1 MCPPF
6 SLVRVENCLG
16 FVFGSK
22 RKFSALSPAQ
32 TPVLTLGEPDRRR
45 AATKGAAMSD
55 APISSH
61 EVSSDVSSNAEAREA
76 ASKLSLVALR
86 ERKKDQT
93 REALAQAAFALFQDK
108 GYEATTVAEIAR
120 AANVSR
126 RTFFRYYATKDAL
139 LFVEDSENLEHFRV
153 LLGAAESGDDDLAH
167 IRRACLALAEGYMR
181 DRDQILARARII
193 ESSPVLGKQERQQ
206 DLSWER
212 AIAESL
218 LSTGHGGPNSNPSVR
233 ERRARMLAGAVFGAV
248 RATMAA
254 WQEAG
259 GRGDLPRMISEALD
273 LFSMRSMEFEHKAT
287 SN

>member
-1 MCPPF
+1 
-6 SLVRVENCLG
+6 
-16 FVFGSK
+16 
-22 RKFSALSPAQ
+22 
-32 TPVLTLGEPDRRR
+32 
-45 AATKGAAMSD
+45 MSD

-61 EVSSDVSSNAEAREA
+61 EVLSDVSSNAEAREA

-218 LSTGHGGPNSNPSVR
+218 LSTGGLNSNPSLR

-273 LFSMRSMEFEHKAT
+273 LFSMRSFDKAT

>member
-1 MCPPF
+1 
-6 SLVRVENCLG
+6 
-16 FVFGSK
+16 
-22 RKFSALSPAQ
+22 
-32 TPVLTLGEPDRRR
+32 
-45 AATKGAAMSD
+45 MSD
-55 APISSH
+55 APFSSH
-61 EVSSDVSSNAEAREA
+61 QVSPDVSPEPHEV
-76 ASKLSLVALR
+76 ASSLSLVALR

-93 REALAQAAFALFQDK
+93 REALAQAAFTLFHDK

-153 LLGAAESGDDDLAH
+153 LLGARETGDDDLAH

-181 DRDQILARARII
+181 DREQILARARII

-206 DLSWER
+206 DMSWER

-218 LSTGHGGPNSNPSVR
+218 LSARNATPARPDSNPLR

-254 WQEAG
+254 WQEQG
-259 GRGDLPRMISEALD
+259 GRADLPRMIGEALD
-273 LFSMRSMEFEHKAT
+273 LFSLRSVEFEPVRSI

>member
-1 MCPPF
+1 
-6 SLVRVENCLG
+6 
-16 FVFGSK
+16 
-22 RKFSALSPAQ
+22 
-32 TPVLTLGEPDRRR
+32 
-45 AATKGAAMSD
+45 MSD
-55 APISSH
+55 APTH
-61 EVSSDVSSNAEAREA
+61 EVSSDVSPSPDAREA
-76 ASKLSLVALR
+76 VSKLSLVALR

-108 GYEATTVAEIAR
+108 GHEATTVAEIAR

-153 LLGAAESGDDDLAH
+153 LLGASEGGDDDLAH
-167 IRRACLALAEGYMR
+167 IRRACVALAEVYMR

-206 DLSWER
+206 DMSWER
-212 AIAESL
+212 AIADSL
-218 LSTGHGGPNSNPSVR
+218 LSTHHLGPNANSSVR

-259 GRGDLPRMISEALD
+259 GRGDLPWMVGEALD
-273 LFSMRSMEFEHKAT
+273 LFSLRSLDVKT
-287 SN
+287 SSN

>member
-1 MCPPF
+1 
-6 SLVRVENCLG
+6 
-16 FVFGSK
+16 
-22 RKFSALSPAQ
+22 
-32 TPVLTLGEPDRRR
+32 
-45 AATKGAAMSD
+45 MSD
-55 APISSH
+55 APFSST
-61 EVSSDVSSNAEAREA
+61 EVSSDVSSSTQAREV

-126 RTFFRYYATKDAL
+126 RTFFRYYPTKDAL

-153 LLGAAESGDDDLAH
+153 LLSAAESGDDDLAH
-167 IRRACLALAEGYMR
+167 VRRACMALAEGYMR

-218 LSTGHGGPNSNPSVR
+218 LSTSRGGPNSNPSVR

-273 LFSMRSMEFEHKAT
+273 LFSLRGLDSKAT

>member
-1 MCPPF
+1 
-6 SLVRVENCLG
+6 
-16 FVFGSK
+16 
-22 RKFSALSPAQ
+22 
-32 TPVLTLGEPDRRR
+32 
-45 AATKGAAMSD
+45 MSD

-61 EVSSDVSSNAEAREA
+61 QVSSDVSSNPEAREA

-93 REALAQAAFALFQDK
+93 REALAHAAFALFQDK

-139 LFVEDSENLEHFRV
+139 LFVEDSENLEHFRM
-153 LLGAAESGDDDLAH
+153 LLGAPDSSDDLAH
-167 IRRACLALAEGYMR
+167 IRRACLALAELYMR
-181 DRDQILARARII
+181 DREQILARARII

-218 LSTGHGGPNSNPSVR
+218 LASSQLGPNSNSSR

-259 GRGDLPRMISEALD
+259 GRGDLPRMVAEALD
-273 LFSMRSMEFEHKAT
+273 LFTLRSLDYKAA

>member
-1 MCPPF
+1 
-6 SLVRVENCLG
+6 
-16 FVFGSK
+16 
-22 RKFSALSPAQ
+22 
-32 TPVLTLGEPDRRR
+32 
-45 AATKGAAMSD
+45 MSD
-55 APISSH
+55 APVSSH
-61 EVSSDVSSNAEAREA
+61 PVSSDVSSSPEVREV
-76 ASKLSLVALR
+76 ASRLSLVALR

-126 RTFFRYYATKDAL
+126 RTFFRYYSTKDAL

-153 LLGAAESGDDDLAH
+153 LLGARENGDDDLAH

-181 DRDQILARARII
+181 DREQILARARII

-206 DLSWER
+206 DMSWER

-218 LSTGHGGPNSNPSVR
+218 LSTRTPNQNSPLW

-248 RATMAA
+248 RAAMAA
-254 WQEAG
+254 WQENG

-273 LFSMRSMEFEHKAT
+273 LFSSRSLEFEPVRT
-287 SN
+287 ISN

>member
-1 MCPPF
+1 
-6 SLVRVENCLG
+6 
-16 FVFGSK
+16 
-22 RKFSALSPAQ
+22 
-32 TPVLTLGEPDRRR
+32 
-45 AATKGAAMSD
+45 MSD
-55 APISSH
+55 APVSSH
-61 EVSSDVSSNAEAREA
+61 QVSSDVSSSPEVREV
-76 ASKLSLVALR
+76 ASRLSLVALR

-126 RTFFRYYATKDAL
+126 RTFFRYYSTKDAL

-153 LLGAAESGDDDLAH
+153 LLGARENGDDDLAH

-181 DRDQILARARII
+181 DRESILARARII

-206 DLSWER
+206 DMSWER

-218 LSTGHGGPNSNPSVR
+218 LSTRHAAPGANSPLW

-248 RATMAA
+248 RAAMAA
-254 WQEAG
+254 WQENG
-259 GRGDLPRMISEALD
+259 GRGDLPRMIGEALD
-273 LFSMRSMEFEHKAT
+273 LFSLRSLEFEPVRT
-287 SN
+287 ISSN

>member
-1 MCPPF
+1 
-6 SLVRVENCLG
+6 
-16 FVFGSK
+16 
-22 RKFSALSPAQ
+22 
-32 TPVLTLGEPDRRR
+32 
-45 AATKGAAMSD
+45 
-55 APISSH
+55 
-61 EVSSDVSSNAEAREA
+61 
-76 ASKLSLVALR
+76 LSLVALR

-93 REALAQAAFALFQDK
+93 REALAQAAFTLFHDK

-153 LLGAAESGDDDLAH
+153 LLGARETGDDDLAH
-167 IRRACLALAEGYMR
+167 IRRACVALAEGYMR
-181 DRDQILARARII
+181 DREQILARARII

-206 DLSWER
+206 DMSWER

-218 LSTGHGGPNSNPSVR
+218 LSTARPDSFARPSGPDSFARPSGPDSAPTLR

-254 WQEAG
+254 WQEQG
-259 GRGDLPRMISEALD
+259 GRADLPRMIGEALD
-273 LFSMRSMEFEHKAT
+273 LFSLRSVEFEPGRPT

>member
-1 MCPPF
+1 
-6 SLVRVENCLG
+6 
-16 FVFGSK
+16 
-22 RKFSALSPAQ
+22 
-32 TPVLTLGEPDRRR
+32 
-45 AATKGAAMSD
+45 MSD
-55 APISSH
+55 APLSQQSP
-61 EVSSDVSSNAEAREA
+61 DVSSSPAEAHEV
-76 ASKLSLVALR
+76 ASRLSLVALR

-93 REALAQAAFALFQDK
+93 REALAQAAFTLFHDK

-153 LLGAAESGDDDLAH
+153 LLGHRESGDDDLAH
-167 IRRACLALAEGYMR
+167 IRRACIALAEGYVR
-181 DRDQILARARII
+181 DREQILARARII

-206 DLSWER
+206 DMSWER

-218 LSTGHGGPNSNPSVR
+218 LSARHAASNSNPAFW

-254 WQEAG
+254 WQEQG
-259 GRGDLPRMISEALD
+259 GRADLPRMVGEALD
-273 LFSMRSMEFEHKAT
+273 LFSLRNVEFEPVRNIEFEPGRPT
-287 SN
+287 TN

>member
-1 MCPPF
+1 
-6 SLVRVENCLG
+6 
-16 FVFGSK
+16 
-22 RKFSALSPAQ
+22 
-32 TPVLTLGEPDRRR
+32 
-45 AATKGAAMSD
+45 MSD
-55 APISSH
+55 SPISSTQ
-61 EVSSDVSSNAEAREA
+61 VSSDVSSSTEAREA

-93 REALAQAAFALFQDK
+93 REALAQAAFALFQAK

-181 DRDQILARARII
+181 DREQILARARII

-212 AIAESL
+212 AIADSL
-218 LSTGHGGPNSNPSVR
+218 LATGHGPNANR

-248 RATMAA
+248 RATMAE

-273 LFSMRSMEFEHKAT
+273 LFSTRSL
-287 SN
+287 N

>member
-1 MCPPF
+1 
-6 SLVRVENCLG
+6 
-16 FVFGSK
+16 
-22 RKFSALSPAQ
+22 
-32 TPVLTLGEPDRRR
+32 
-45 AATKGAAMSD
+45 MSD
-55 APISSH
+55 SPISLTQ
-61 EVSSDVSSNAEAREA
+61 VSSDVSSSPEAREA

-218 LSTGHGGPNSNPSVR
+218 LSSTSHGGPGSNGSVR

-259 GRGDLPRMISEALD
+259 GRGDLPRMIAEALD
-273 LFSMRSMEFEHKAT
+273 LFSLRGLDHKAT

>member
-1 MCPPF
+1 
-6 SLVRVENCLG
+6 
-16 FVFGSK
+16 
-22 RKFSALSPAQ
+22 
-32 TPVLTLGEPDRRR
+32 
-45 AATKGAAMSD
+45 MSD
-55 APISSH
+55 APLSSH
-61 EVSSDVSSNAEAREA
+61 QESPDVSSSPEAHEV
-76 ASKLSLVALR
+76 ASRLSLVALR

-93 REALAQAAFALFQDK
+93 REALAQAAFALFHDK

-153 LLGAAESGDDDLAH
+153 LLGARETGDDDLAH
-167 IRRACLALAEGYMR
+167 IRRACVALAEGYMR
-181 DRDQILARARII
+181 DREQILARARII

-206 DLSWER
+206 DMSWER

-218 LSTGHGGPNSNPSVR
+218 LTTRHAARPDSNPTLR

-254 WQEAG
+254 WQEQG
-259 GRGDLPRMISEALD
+259 GRADLPRMIGEALD
-273 LFSMRSMEFEHKAT
+273 LFSLRSVEFEPGRPI